1 MIKCLLNNQILNEY
15 VPNKSSFNKWLYAID
30 FKKDAELNIKIVNPE
45 EMRNYNKIYR
55 NINKVSDTLAFP
67 TEKHVIEN
75 KVILGDIVMCANKIN
90 EDAIENNKKKVERW
104 AHLTIHSALHLIGY
118 NHDNQDEQDNME
130 NMEIDI
136 LKKFSILNPY
146 NF

>member
-1 MIKCLLNNQILNEY
+1 MIKCILNNQMLNEY
-15 VPNKSSFNKWLYAID
+15 VPNKSLFNKWVYAID

-67 TEKHVIEN
+67 TEKHVREN

-90 EDAIENNKKKVERW
+90 EDAIEYNKKKVERW

-118 NHDNQDEQDNME
+118 THDNQDDQDNME
-130 NMEIDI
+130 NLEIDI

>member
-67 TEKHVIEN
+67 TEIHVIEN

-90 EDAIENNKKKVERW
+90 ESLSTAVFRCKARHFLEMPFN
-104 AHLTIHSALHLIGY
+104 
-118 NHDNQDEQDNME
+118 
-130 NMEIDI
+130 
-136 LKKFSILNPY
+136 LKYVASCTFIS
-146 NF
+146 